1 MVCTIKE
8 IEERSKKNKCVTNSI
23 KSDYKRKQDSTED
36 MMNIVFVFSFII
48 LPLIFIITAFIV
60 F

>member
-1 MVCTIKE
+1 MVYTIKE
-8 IEERSKKNKCVTNSI
+8 MEERSKKSRYVTNSI

-36 MMNIVFVFSFII
+36 MINIVFVFSFII
-48 LPLIFIITAFIV
+48 LPIIFIITALIV